1 MNRRVMPFVSLPIAL
16 VLILETFRMGEVVF
30 VQGLL
35 RHSPVFQYGSSYCHH
50 HHSLMTVIKQ
60 MDSRRRRS
68 EENSEQWNPEWPP
81 ERPHFI
87 MRQFEDLTRE
97 RAQEMEQND
106 IRQPTQNEEAEE
118 SYLHQQNQTNIAS
131 SRTTETQEKIKF
143 LESKVSDAMDSFLEG
158 KFDDFSD
165 SSPFPVLGQNPQEVV
180 TKVLQSLQACD
191 EPVKNHGPAVAL
203 KFCEPLSF
211 NEKLKPH
218 ESVWRELVRRSPTP
232 QIFASRIKM
241 SPFTAMLEWDKA
253 EIILNDDTGCSGMSS
268 TSLKKQHNMIGE
280 AVECESQ
287 RQFPHRP
294 SVVED
299 KEEIEVLLTVHSDP
313 LYIKQRL
320 FWFKFCLK
328 QYTRGQHEILPFP
341 QTSAVEAEP
350 MTGVWLIHDI
360 VVLKDSLQSELNRVQ
375 ARLFDHPMQKMKRSA
390 HMNELFQDA
399 EKCVAQRQFR
409 AMDEI
414 INKISMDAEEDSI
427 MYKLINIAE
436 KFIKGNIRMDREED
450 ALGENK
456 RRTGMS

>member
-1 MNRRVMPFVSLPIAL
+1 M
-16 VLILETFRMGEVVF
+16 F

-50 HHSLMTVIKQ
+50 HSLMTVTKQ
-60 MDSRRRRS
+60 MYSRRRRS
-68 EENSEQWNPEWPP
+68 EENLEQRNPERPP

-87 MRQFEDLTRE
+87 MRQFEDLNRE
-97 RAQEMEQND
+97 KAQEIEQND
-106 IRQPTQNEEAEE
+106 IRQPTQNDEAEE
-118 SYLHQQNQTNIAS
+118 SYLNQQNQTNIAS
-131 SRTTETQEKIKF
+131 PKTNDTQEKIKF

-165 SSPFPVLGQNPQEVV
+165 SSPFPVLGQSPQEVV

-191 EPVKNHGPAVAL
+191 EPVKNHGPAIAL
-203 KFCEPLSF
+203 KFCESLSF

-232 QIFASRIKM
+232 QIFANRIKM
-241 SPFTAMLEWDKA
+241 SPFTAMLEWDEA
-253 EIILNDDTGCSGMSS
+253 EIILDDDAGCSRMSS
-268 TSLKKQHNMIGE
+268 TGLKKQHNMVAE
-280 AVECESQ
+280 AVKCESQ
-287 RQFPHRP
+287 RQFPHRLP
-294 SVVED
+294 VVED
-299 KEEIEVLLTVHSDP
+299 EEEIEVLLTVHSDP

-341 QTSAVEAEP
+341 QTPTVEVEP

-375 ARLFDHPMQKMKRSA
+375 ARLFDHPMQEMERSA
-390 HMNELFQDA
+390 HMNEILQDA
-399 EKCVAQRQFR
+399 ETCVAQRQFD

-414 INKISMDAEEDSI
+414 INEILMDAEEDSI
-427 MYKLINIAE
+427 MDKLVNIAE
-436 KFIKGNIRMDREED
+436 KSIKGNIRMDREED

-456 RRTGMS
+456 RRRTGMS